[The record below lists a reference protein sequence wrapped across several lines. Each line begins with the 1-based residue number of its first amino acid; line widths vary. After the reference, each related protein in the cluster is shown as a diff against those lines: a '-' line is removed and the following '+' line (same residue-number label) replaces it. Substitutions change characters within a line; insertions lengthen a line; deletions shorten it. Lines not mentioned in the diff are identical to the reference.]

1 MLILPEFAGVG
12 FITISHVFPMAKSEN
27 FEIPDFDH
35 FYLISI
41 EKSTKSHQN
50 LEFPKLG
57 FQNRDFVIEKKSFGK
72 KTLIFYFIN
81 MFHPQRVQ
89 VSLRNSQ

>member
-1 MLILPEFAGVG
+1 MFFRWRNLKIL
-12 FITISHVFPMAKSEN
+12 
-27 FEIPDFDH
+27 EIPDFDH

-50 LEFPKLG
+50 LEFPKFG
-57 FQNRDFVIEKKSFGK
+57 FQNRDFVIEKKKFWK

-81 MFHPQRVQ
+81 MFHTQRVQ